1 MITYNL
7 RLKIVLRITTVLR
20 KKTQLDELKIVPCF
34 FFFVCFFFLLV
45 LILCL
50 KFSGKIKTSNWRTY
64 PGDGTWRRSRTGP
77 LGRPDS
83 GRTEPGSR
91 CELER
96 SFYSTTEN
104 KKKKPNIIYHS
115 INIYSLK
122 NRTRVCKSYVRCN
135 TRVDSL

>member
-20 KKTQLDELKIVPCF
+20 KKKTSWMNLKLFLFIY
-34 FFFVCFFFLLV
+34 FFFLLV

-104 KKKKPNIIYHS
+104 KKNPNIIYHS